1 MIVSVNQNVDNLT
14 KEQKYNQLFAKAFQA
29 LKEAGK
35 LRCEGEDKVVDENA
49 GTFHTIDEYFAHLEE
64 LFALD
69 SSYIMLPL
77 DETPF
82 AIDANKRTISNPK
95 ITVM

>member
-14 KEQKYNQLFAKAFQA
+14 KEQKYDQLFAKAFQA

-35 LRCEGEDKVVDENA
+35 LNTNIVSESA

-64 LFALD
+64 LFILD
-69 SSYIMLPL
+69 NSYIMLPL
-77 DETPF
+77 DEVPF
-82 AIDANKRTISNPK
+82 DIDANKRTISNPK